1 MFVDSCPEVGFAHTP
16 MTSARYYLTHS
27 WTECDNDHTV
37 LQSSAGLPHWLHFI
51 FRSSSFTFKA
61 CVSCVCTVDVQGSC
75 CCCFWIMKTEY
86 GLNSGPLSSHPSQP
100 ADRRDSGSPAFNSR
114 IISLSLRSRKKIKII
129 HLFQIAWYKIQYFT
143 VWAEP
148 SFIHY
153 TEGRD

>member
-37 LQSSAGLPHWLHFI
+37 LQSSAGLPHRLH

-61 CVSCVCTVDVQGSC
+61 CVSMRVYSGCAGKHAAADMNNENRVWTQLPSSFFPPVPACWQEGQWLTSVQ
-75 CCCFWIMKTEY
+75 
-86 GLNSGPLSSHPSQP
+86 LSNYFIKSTFS
-100 ADRRDSGSPAFNSR
+100 
-114 IISLSLRSRKKIKII
+114 KKIKII
-129 HLFQIAWYKIQYFT
+129 HLFQIAWYKIQYFI